1 MTSSDREQVMEKSSV
16 THSTFLIERNL
27 ASPPEK
33 VFAAW
38 ADPAQKRKW
47 YAEGERGS
55 VESHQLDFRVG
66 GGEHTTSVIAG
77 GPFKG
82 TKLTNDS
89 IYLDI
94 VPNQRI
100 VFAYTMTLG
109 DYRMS
114 ASQATVEFLRDGKG
128 TIMAFTEQSAFFE
141 NSDGPQMREQGWKSL
156 LGQLEQFLA
165 K

>member
-1 MTSSDREQVMEKSSV
+1 MTQGCV
-16 THSTFLIERNL
+16 THSTFIIERNL
-27 ASPPEK
+27 ASSPER

-38 ADPAQKRKW
+38 SDPAQKRRW

-55 VESHQLDFRVG
+55 VEAHQLDFRVG
-66 GGEHTTSVIAG
+66 GSEHTTTIIGG

-82 TKLTNDS
+82 TALTNDS
-89 IYLDI
+89 VYLDI

-109 DYRMS
+109 DKRIS
-114 ASQATVEFLRDGKG
+114 ASQATVEFLADGKG

-141 NSDGPQMREQGWKSL
+141 GADGAEMREQGWKSL
-156 LGQLEQFLA
+156 VGQLEKFLA
-165 K
+165 R